1 MSQDEWREIFGGNL
15 SDILE
20 ETGMSQNE
28 LAKMT
33 GLSKSRISDYI
44 NGYSTPSVFAIIN
57 MAYALELDISEFI
70 DFEET
75 IEM

>member
-20 ETGMSQNE
+20 ETGISQNE

-44 NGYSTPSVFAIIN
+44 NGYSTPSVFSIIN

>member
-1 MSQDEWREIFGGNL
+1 MTQDEWREIFGRNL
-15 SDILE
+15 SDILG

-28 LAKMT
+28 LSKTT

-44 NGYSTPSVFAIIN
+44 NGRSTPSVFAIIN

>member
-20 ETGMSQNE
+20 EIGMTQNE

-57 MAYALELDISEFI
+57 MAYALGLDISEFI

>member
-1 MSQDEWREIFGGNL
+1 MTQDEWREIFGRNL

-28 LAKMT
+28 LSKIT
-33 GLSKSRISDYI
+33 GLSKSRISDYV
-44 NGYSTPSVFAIIN
+44 NGCSTPSVFAIIN